1 MCGVCMY
8 AFYKLRNLNLKIK
21 IMIPCEI
28 FNQKS
33 FPRNICSKCFPKFR
47 TNVRWSSLE
56 NGHLEQAT
64 FFIRV
69 FFTDTN
75 NSQDSR
81 GREGTIFYSS
91 LPLPPVHE
99 HSDIHLQLCMWD
111 DYHIFNCIACIY
123 QAATQWD
130 LPPYR
135 ITISLIDDVTL
146 SFCLFTGWLDSS
158 FFLLQQFETE
168 NRWIR
173 TRIDYHPYITSE
185 TTNQVC

>member
-91 LPLPPVHE
+91 LPLPPAHK
-99 HSDIHLQLCMWD
+99 HWDINLQLCMWD
-111 DYHIFNCIACIY
+111 GYHVFLITTFVFTRLLLDEIY
-123 QAATQWD
+123 HLTN
-130 LPPYR
+130 YH
-135 ITISLIDDVTL
+135 L
-146 SFCLFTGWLDSS
+146 SDWLMVQCLFVYLINWYYVFATAIWHWKLVDLNSHRLS
-158 FFLLQQFETE
+158 PLYYK
-168 NRWIR
+168 R
-173 TRIDYHPYITSE
+173 TD
-185 TTNQVC
+185 